1 MQKTQN
7 ELIIVSYKN
16 ILSDDDYY
24 VFDYIVVTY
33 QYVYVWWWF
42 VAPTFPVS
50 GV

>member
-33 QYVYVWWWF
+33 
-42 VAPTFPVS
+42 
-50 GV
+50 